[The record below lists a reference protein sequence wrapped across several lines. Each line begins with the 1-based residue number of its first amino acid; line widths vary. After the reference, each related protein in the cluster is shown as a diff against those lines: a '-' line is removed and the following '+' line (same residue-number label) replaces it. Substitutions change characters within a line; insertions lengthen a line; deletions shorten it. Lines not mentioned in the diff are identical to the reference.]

1 MDAIQWRF
9 NQTTVEVMVGIEDY
23 IPYFY
28 KDDFTN
34 SWRTF
39 NAVQVFVCL
48 LKDVDNAQLKL

>member
-1 MDAIQWRF
+1 MDAIQWWF

-39 NAVQVFVCL
+39 NAVRANFR
-48 LKDVDNAQLKL
+48 